1 MQTYWLLLFQTK
13 NKCSEQVAQGTFL
26 EAKGF
31 IACVLFFFLMCE
43 SDLSDFSAPGEK
55 WVYLT
60 LLATALLNPSDFTK
74 MNDTK
79 KSLNCI
85 DKDKNLISL

>member
-1 MQTYWLLLFQTK
+1 
-13 NKCSEQVAQGTFL
+13 
-26 EAKGF
+26 
-31 IACVLFFFLMCE
+31 MCE